1 MVSPFRV
8 RLIKN
13 VAYVNL
19 KHNLN
24 WWMFFGRQVGLKKEG
39 TFQKSSKRTCKISNQ
54 YTYLFV
60 ASRLVVLLFVDFLK
74 VRGTSTDTVL
84 FIMLSVGELVS
95 VKTTSSV
102 VPSSSSLIMVTSSQ
116 WTAFWVFREHSQNTK

>member
-1 MVSPFRV
+1 MDVLRAAGRLKKKRTHFKNPLKK
-8 RLIKN
+8 LIKS
-13 VAYVNL
+13 
-19 KHNLN
+19 
-24 WWMFFGRQVGLKKEG
+24 KK
-39 TFQKSSKRTCKISNQ
+39 KI
-54 YTYLFV
+54 YLFV